1 MNAVI
6 PFDSSFEQ
14 ILPWNSFG
22 NRQAEQAKSFGD
34 GLYHIYQPQK
44 WWCRWW
50 WILKC
55 FTTAIS
61 GTFWYRSDVA
71 ASWTHGL
78 RASGITLPSLSTLR
92 DFANL
97 SLVDGLAFF
106 QARSL
111 GPEWS
116 KLESREGYVKA
127 IEDLKISK
135 EHRIEWNMYTMY
147 HFNSFQV

>member
-1 MNAVI
+1 MSVMVHEFLSA
-6 PFDSSFEQ
+6 
-14 ILPWNSFG
+14 LPQLYLVHFG
-22 NRQAEQAKSFGD
+22 
-34 GLYHIYQPQK
+34 
-44 WWCRWW
+44 
-50 WILKC
+50 
-55 FTTAIS
+55 T
-61 GTFWYRSDVA
+61 VA
-71 ASWTHGL
+71 MSLRHGL